1 MPQKEDRYV
10 IPSVVRALQI
20 LEAFSFQKTTYTNS
34 ELSRKFD
41 LNKSS
46 VTRLLS
52 SLEKAKF
59 LKRNKETGAYQ
70 LTHKSYQVG
79 RVYIKQ
85 VDVHKVSMPILE
97 ELTSKCQEVSFL
109 GVLDELQVLYLDWV
123 ESKQTVSL
131 PSMTGMKLP
140 AYCTGNGKNFL
151 AHMDEETLS
160 SYFESIELVQHTVN
174 TITDPSTLK
183 KQLKQV
189 KKQGYACDFGEF
201 HEDVISMSAPVYNDV
216 GEIIAG
222 ISIAGPE
229 FRLGKDI
236 LQKKII
242 RELKKAALKIS
253 RQLGF

>member
-1 MPQKEDRYV
+1 MPKQDDRYV

-20 LEAFSFQKTTYTNS
+20 LEAFSFQKSTYTNS
-34 ELSRKFD
+34 ELSRKLD
-41 LNKSS
+41 INKSS

-59 LKRNKETGAYQ
+59 LRRNKETGRYY

-109 GVLDELQVLYLDWV
+109 GILDELQVLYLDWV

-151 AHMDEETLS
+151 AHMDEKTLS
-160 SYFESIELVQHTVN
+160 AYFKNIEMVQHTVN
-174 TITDPSTLK
+174 TITNPEVLK

-189 KKQGYACDFGEF
+189 KKQGYACDFGEY
-201 HEDVISMSAPVYNDV
+201 HQDVISVSAPVYNDV

-236 LQKKII
+236 LHKKII
-242 RELKKAALKIS
+242 PELKKAALNIS